1 MGQVEVQQ
9 VVEGGCIY
17 VQVRVGLLLCTEWL
31 SPLSE
36 SMKQWFPRF
45 AEIEAPISVNV
56 IWMHL
61 YFNGFS
67 DETIHVVGFCRE
79 EFGFL

>member
-1 MGQVEVQQ
+1 MQQ
-9 VVEGGCIY
+9 VVEGGVYISACAGGI
-17 VQVRVGLLLCTEWL
+17 LLCTGWL

-36 SMKQWFPRF
+36 FMKECFPRF
-45 AEIEAPISVNV
+45 SEIEAPISVNI

-61 YFNGFS
+61 YFDGFS
-67 DETIHVVGFCRE
+67 DETIHLASFCRE

>member
-1 MGQVEVQQ
+1 VR
-9 VVEGGCIY
+9 
-17 VQVRVGLLLCTEWL
+17 VRVGLLLCIGWM
-31 SPLSE
+31 SPLFE
-36 SMKQWFPRF
+36 FMKQWFPRF

-61 YFNGFS
+61 YFYGFS
-67 DETIHVVGFCRE
+67 DETIHVADFCGE